1 MFPVILLG
9 LLLVAESDEVSSR
22 THKSKLSEMKRPK
35 MKWNSREIEKGNATD
50 ALDEVTSSGHLIMP
64 FETSNDDPPYPAEKI
79 AQIKAQLSNF
89 KDAATAKIRT
99 QLERFD
105 AVSQWDDMSTA
116 DRVTISL
123 AVTAVAGNLDKL
135 ANAKDDPIGALQGTI
150 NILGGFAA
158 MTGPQGQ
165 VASIVLGFVSSFLGL
180 FGNTK
185 QEKSLDQIVREQI
198 DDALKAFGDKL
209 LLDEAAGVVTA
220 FQVSKAFL
228 DPLTQSN
235 DDLSDV
241 TLNAINCNVPITQH
255 VDFMGTLES
264 QIRTLFD
271 ATDPLD
277 AKKCI
282 KYIELY
288 AKIAVMKDA
297 LVGQTA
303 ALIPNSEKVLQ
314 TSVLAVQQSLRQST
328 KALFQ
333 FLYNS
338 DPNQK
343 VLPYYDVDL
352 SVVTDSYAIQVLG
365 IADYDRS
372 LKGERRLR
380 YTYSHVSYYLDWKTG
395 LYPVHALGSKALGT
409 RSNKD
414 TGPIW
419 KLRPHGNNLFSI
431 VNRRG
436 CSDKPPSEWCDAF
449 LSWEEVKGD
458 VLVKL
463 STDKPVIWQI
473 QKAGDKGRLQ
483 IIRNKWGCSSGDARC
498 DMILYVTKVSYMIA
512 FRPPVSAEKFV
523 AAITTTSPGHGF
535 YWSVQ

>member
-9 LLLVAESDEVSSR
+9 LLLVAESGEASSR
-22 THKSKLSEMKRPK
+22 TRHKSKLREMKRPK
-35 MKWNSREIEKGNATD
+35 KWNSREIEKGNATD

-89 KDAATAKIRT
+89 KDTATAKIKT
-99 QLERFD
+99 QLQRFD

-198 DDALKAFGDKL
+198 DDALKAFRDKL

-228 DPLTQSN
+228 DPLTQS
-235 DDLSDV
+235 DDVLSDV
-241 TLNAINCNVPITQH
+241 TLNAINCNVPITQN
-255 VDFMGTLES
+255 VDFMGTLENE
-264 QIRTLFD
+264 IRTLSD
-271 ATDPLD
+271 ATNPLD

-303 ALIPNSEKVLQ
+303 ALIPDSEKVLR
-314 TSVLAVQQSLRQST
+314 TSVLAVQQSLRRST

-338 DPNQK
+338 DANQK

-372 LKGERRLR
+372 LKGVRSLR
-380 YTYSHVSYYLDWKTG
+380 YSHLSYYLDWRTG
-395 LYPVHALGSKALGT
+395 LYPGDEARSEALGT
-409 RSNKD
+409 RSTSD

-436 CSDKPPSEWCDAF
+436 CSDETPSEWCDAF
-449 LSWEEVKGD
+449 LSWEEVKGN

-463 STDKPVIWQI
+463 STGKPVIWQI
-473 QKAGDKGRLQ
+473 QNADDRGQLKV
-483 IIRNKWGCSSGDARC
+483 IRNKWGCSSGDARC
-498 DMILYVTKVSYMIA
+498 DMILYVTKMRKTISRHPPFTVQVFIA
-512 FRPPVSAEKFV
+512 SL
-523 AAITTTSPGHGF
+523 TTTYPGNSF

>member
-1 MFPVILLG
+1 MAQVKQRQSTNPY
-9 LLLVAESDEVSSR
+9 SPP
-22 THKSKLSEMKRPK
+22 LSVLSP
-35 MKWNSREIEKGNATD
+35 
-50 ALDEVTSSGHLIMP
+50 
-64 FETSNDDPPYPAEKI
+64 DPAGKI
-79 AQIKAQLSNF
+79 AQIRGQLSNF
-89 KDAATAKIRT
+89 KDRATAKIST
-99 QLERFD
+99 QLQRFD
-105 AVSQWDDMSTA
+105 AVSEWNDMSTA

-135 ANAKDDPIGALQGTI
+135 ANAREDPIGALQGTI
-150 NILGGFAA
+150 NIIGGFAA
-158 MTGPQGQ
+158 MAGPHGQ

-185 QEKSLDQIVREQI
+185 QEKSIDQIVREQI
-198 DDALKAFGDKL
+198 DDALEAFHDQL
-209 LLDEAAGVVTA
+209 LVNEAAGVVAA

-228 DPLTQSN
+228 DPLTQSDN
-235 DDLSDV
+235 DLSDV
-241 TLNAINCNVPITQH
+241 TLNAINCNVPVTQH

-264 QIRTLFD
+264 RIRTLFD
-271 ATDPLD
+271 TTDPLD

-303 ALIPNSEKVLQ
+303 ALIPNSEELLQ
-314 TSVLAVQQSLRQST
+314 RSVLAVQQSLRQST

-352 SVVTDSYAIQVLG
+352 SVVTDSYAIEVLG

-372 LKGERRLR
+372 LKGLR
-380 YTYSHVSYYLDWKTG
+380 SFSYSLMQSDYLDWRTG
-395 LYPVHALGSKALGT
+395 IDLTPAQRGTTSKAFGT
-409 RSNKD
+409 HGSSH
-414 TGPIW
+414 TPIW

-431 VNRRG
+431 VNKRG
-436 CSDKPPSEWCDAF
+436 CSDDTPSQWCDAF
-449 LSWEEVKGD
+449 LSWEEVGGN
-458 VLVKL
+458 VRVKL

-473 QKAGDKGRLQ
+473 QNAEGSPL
-483 IIRNKWGCSSGDARC
+483 
-498 DMILYVTKVSYMIA
+498 KV
-512 FRPPVSAEKFV
+512 
-523 AAITTTSPGHGF
+523 
-535 YWSVQ
+535 

>member
-1 MFPVILLG
+1 MAQVKKRQFTNPNSPPFSVPS
-9 LLLVAESDEVSSR
+9 SD
-22 THKSKLSEMKRPK
+22 
-35 MKWNSREIEKGNATD
+35 
-50 ALDEVTSSGHLIMP
+50 
-64 FETSNDDPPYPAEKI
+64 PAEKI
-79 AQIKAQLSNF
+79 AQIIGQLSNF
-89 KDAATAKIRT
+89 KDTATAKIRT
-99 QLERFD
+99 QLQRFD
-105 AVSQWDDMSTA
+105 AVSEWNGMSTA

-158 MTGPQGQ
+158 MAGPHGQ

-198 DDALKAFGDKL
+198 EDALKAFRDQL
-209 LLDEAAGVVTA
+209 LLDQAAGVVTA

-228 DPLTQSN
+228 DPLTQSD

-264 QIRTLFD
+264 RIRTLFD
-271 ATDPLD
+271 TTDPLD

-282 KYIELY
+282 KFIELY

-303 ALIPNSEKVLQ
+303 ALIPNSEKLLQ

-338 DPNQK
+338 DPAQK

-365 IADYDRS
+365 IADFDRS
-372 LKGERRLR
+372 LKGVKRLW
-380 YTYSHVSYYLDWKTG
+380 YTYSHESYYLDWKTD
-395 LYPVHALGSKALGT
+395 LFPALASKAIGT
-409 RSNKD
+409 PSNSD

-419 KLRPHGNNLFSI
+419 KLRSHGNNLFSI

-473 QKAGDKGRLQ
+473 QNAGDKGRLQ
-483 IIRNKWGCSSGDARC
+483 
-498 DMILYVTKVSYMIA
+498 M
-512 FRPPVSAEKFV
+512 
-523 AAITTTSPGHGF
+523 
-535 YWSVQ
+535 